1 MNENTEYI
9 YVPKV
14 DINEGFNTGEI
25 TKAAMFLTK
34 KFIFIVPLDSI
45 GVKGNVTTKTKYT
58 ETKEYLNDLQTR
70 IKSLSVEEFEQ
81 EMKEKLDMKRI
92 FEIKKL
98 EKLNVQ
104 VGFWIFG
111 GMKMRKHGESL
122 KSINVQPKR
131 KRAEIRKFYNLTS

>member
-1 MNENTEYI
+1 MICRTI
-9 YVPKV
+9 S
-14 DINEGFNTGEI
+14 
-25 TKAAMFLTK
+25 
-34 KFIFIVPLDSI
+34 DSI
-45 GVKGNVTTKTKYT
+45 LQVMNHIPVITITGPRQSGKTTFVKELFPDYKY
-58 ETKEYLNDLQTR
+58 LL
-70 IKSLSVEEFEQ
+70 
-81 EMKEKLDMKRI
+81 KEKLDMKRI